1 VSPRPRPDLNPLIHH
16 GASFPDAPFLLAGF
30 IQGDGQPEHHRR
42 KTFQE
47 EYRLF
52 LERHNVACD
61 ERYMWD

>member
-1 VSPRPRPDLNPLIHH
+1 LIHH
-16 GASFPDAPFLLAGF
+16 GASFPAAPWLLAGF